1 MPGTPKVAACCA
13 GRSIAMARGVVITA
27 SVRERDRTRKV
38 RKRIA
43 LHTTLI
49 RGGRRISYR

>member
-1 MPGTPKVAACCA
+1 
-13 GRSIAMARGVVITA
+13 
-27 SVRERDRTRKV
+27 VRERDRTRKV